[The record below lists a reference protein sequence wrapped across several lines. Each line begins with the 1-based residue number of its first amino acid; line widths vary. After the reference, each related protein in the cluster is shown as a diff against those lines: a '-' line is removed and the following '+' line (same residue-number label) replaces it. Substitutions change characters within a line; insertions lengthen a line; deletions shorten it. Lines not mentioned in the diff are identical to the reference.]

1 MDLIP
6 QGISLRLM
14 DMNGQIGNLV
24 IEMCILLMMIPQ
36 LNYVRLF
43 SRVNGLVVL
52 HHPKQLR
59 RMLRIQQKNLRLL

>member
-1 MDLIP
+1 MDLIA

-24 IEMCILLMMIPQ
+24 IEMCILLLMIPQ

-43 SRVNGLVVL
+43 SRVNGLVVP
-52 HHPKQLR
+52 HHPKQLC
-59 RMLRIQQKNLRLL
+59 RMLQIQQKNLRLL